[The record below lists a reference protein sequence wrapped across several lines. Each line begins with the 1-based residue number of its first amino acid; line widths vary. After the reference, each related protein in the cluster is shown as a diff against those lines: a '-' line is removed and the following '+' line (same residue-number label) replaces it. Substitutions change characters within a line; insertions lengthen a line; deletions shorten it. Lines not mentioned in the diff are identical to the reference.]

1 MSPAVRKLLRILG
14 LLVYVGVAGVLAVLA
29 SYATFSLFVRSGT
42 APVPDVTA
50 VAAEEARGR
59 LADSGFEIAVEEGG
73 RFDAEVPAGAI
84 LTQSPDARTLAKR
97 GSRVE
102 VVLSLGPQR
111 LTVPDLVGRT
121 LPSAQVALASAGLT
135 PGRTLQVVSTR
146 PAGTVVAQDPRAG
159 STVPGDGT
167 VKLMLSSAD
176 SAQRFL
182 MPDLI
187 YRDYNE
193 VRGFFERAGLRLG
206 RVTFKIYDGAG
217 AGTILRQFP
226 LAGHPL
232 TPQEAVSLVVAASP
246 DAAATP
252 RGLGE
257 TGNFQAPRRT
267 GGVGGGTG
275 ATPVTTPVTTPITD
289 PGADPGAAVN
299 PSAPGPAT
307 VPAPTPPIR

>member
-1 MSPAVRKLLRILG
+1 MSPVVRKLLRILG
-14 LLVYVGVAGVLAVLA
+14 LLAYVGVAGVLAVLA

-42 APVPDVTA
+42 TPVPDVTG

-59 LADSGFEIAVEEGG
+59 LADAGFELAVEEGG
-73 RFDAEVPAGAI
+73 RFDPEVPAGAI

-97 GSRVE
+97 GSTVE
-102 VVLSLGPQR
+102 TVLSLGPQR

-135 PGRTLQVVSTR
+135 AGRTLQVVSTR

-159 STVPGDGT
+159 STVPADGT
-167 VKLMLSSAD
+167 VELMLSSAD

-187 YRDYNE
+187 YRDYDE

-206 RVTFKIYDGAG
+206 RVTFEIYDGAG
-217 AGTILRQFP
+217 DGTILRQFP

-232 TPQEAVSLVVAASP
+232 TPQEAVSLVVAASS
-246 DAAATP
+246 DAADAP
-252 RGLGE
+252 RGLDEG
-257 TGNFQAPRRT
+257 GNFQGIRRT
-267 GGVGGGTG
+267 GGIG
-275 ATPVTTPVTTPITD
+275 AMPPSQPNQPNQPD
-289 PGADPGAAVN
+289 QPN
-299 PSAPGPAT
+299 PMQ
-307 VPAPTPPIR
+307 PTPTATSGSPRP